1 MSEVQPNGP
10 PTNFW
15 GHVEELAKRM
25 KVVLFTFIVSTIVM
39 LFLPANL
46 NFLQD
51 VNDYQPLVSVF
62 LRSIRQSVLSPDIKL
77 IAIQFTDPIELYVWA
92 AIIFSIAITM
102 PVFAYEFY
110 KFVDPA
116 LHEHEKKQIYPFVT
130 AATLLFIA
138 GAVFGFF
145 ILFPL
150 FIVSM
155 FPFFTAVGA
164 ELIFSIM
171 DFYNILFFT
180 ILSTGLVFTLP
191 VFFVLLV
198 KYGVIKTDAFR
209 KHRKYLYIGL
219 LILAMFISP
228 GASPQGDVFLL
239 LPMVGLLEASLFVG
253 RRYEKQGKV
262 RHISIFS
269 SPKCKFCK
277 QDLATNSAFCSKCG
291 QSQH

>member
-1 MSEVQPNGP
+1 M
-10 PTNFW
+10 
-15 GHVEELAKRM
+15 EELARRM
-25 KVVLFTFIVSTIVM
+25 KVVLFTFIFTTIVM

-46 NFLQD
+46 NFFRD
-51 VNDYQPLVSVF
+51 INDYQPLVSVF
-62 LRSIRQSVLSPDIKL
+62 LRAVRQSVLSPDIKL
-77 IAIQFTDPIELYVWA
+77 IAIQFSDPIELYVWA
-92 AIIFSIAITM
+92 AVIFSIAVTM

-116 LHEHEKKQIYPFVT
+116 LHEHEKREIYPFVT
-130 AATLLFIA
+130 AATVLFII
-138 GAVFGFF
+138 GAIFGFF
-145 ILFPL
+145 ILFPF

-198 KYGVIKTDAFR
+198 KYGVIKTDSFR
-209 KHRKYLYIGL
+209 KHRKYLYVGL

-228 GASPQGDVFLL
+228 GASPQGNLFLF

-253 RRYEKQGKV
+253 RRYERKAKV

-269 SPKCKFCK
+269 KPKCKFCK
-277 QDLATNSAFCSKCG
+277 QDLAANSAFCPKCG
-291 QSQH
+291 QSQN

>member
-1 MSEVQPNGP
+1 MSKGEPN
-10 PTNFW
+10 TFW
-15 GHVEELAKRM
+15 GHMEELVKRL
-25 KVVLFTFIVSTIVM
+25 KVVLFTFIVSTLVI

-51 VNDYQPLVSVF
+51 VNNYQPLVSVF
-62 LRSIRQSVLSPDIKL
+62 LRSIRERVLGPDIKL

-92 AIIFSIAITM
+92 AVIFSTAITM
-102 PVFAYEFY
+102 PVLAYEVY

-116 LHEHEKKQIYPFVT
+116 LHEHEKKEIYPFVT
-130 AATLLFIA
+130 SATVLFIA
-138 GAVFGFF
+138 GAAFGFF
-145 ILFPL
+145 ILFPF

-180 ILSTGLVFTLP
+180 VLSTGIVFTIP

-198 KYGVIKTDAFR
+198 KYGVIRTDIFR
-209 KHRKYLYIGL
+209 KHRKYLYLGL

-228 GASPQGDVFLL
+228 GASPQGNLFLF
-239 LPMVGLLEASLFVG
+239 LPLIILLEGSLFVG

-262 RHISIFS
+262 RPISIFS

-277 QDLATNSAFCSKCG
+277 EDLVSSTTFCKRCG
-291 QSQH
+291 QSQK